1 LIAVRVVFARGE
13 TAMPDR
19 NLTSCDEPFNL
30 DAVRDE
36 LGRVPVIG
44 PESDREL
51 FLDLPLGG
59 VGTPHTGG
67 LRQPTEREF
76 LANDFGNG
84 I

>member
-1 LIAVRVVFARGE
+1 
-13 TAMPDR
+13 MPDR
-19 NLTSCDEPFNL
+19 ILTSCDEPFSL
-30 DAVRDE
+30 DCVRDE

-59 VGTPHTGG
+59 VGTPHTGAI
-67 LRQPTEREF
+67 RQSPDREF
-76 LANDFGNG
+76 LANDFGSG